1 MAWLHAYELT
11 GISVKKLVIIMA
23 YENGECVVYEERNK
37 SKYIRLLTVYIRKFV
52 GDKLEPME
60 PNKEL
65 EKAIE
70 SKFLTPSKFALE
82 IEKIVAEEKN

>member
-1 MAWLHAYELT
+1 MKNETSQSTSNFLPNTLE
-11 GISVKKLVIIMA
+11 S
-23 YENGECVVYEERNK
+23 
-37 SKYIRLLTVYIRKFV
+37 LLEINWNS
-52 GDKLEPME
+52 ME

-82 IEKIVAEEKN
+82 IEKIAAEEKINYIDDFEKKLEVNKPWLIKND